1 MFSCIDDKGADK
13 RYSCFFVLKCSTL
26 LLSQKQ
32 NWQTGQLL
40 YYNDMI
46 WTSLCSCGL
55 PSGPPSQG
63 TTSNDRTGGDMNKVT
78 RLFFFFTVCGFLIL
92 LFMFWGV
99 GKGPIQ
105 HCSFPGRWQYFK
117 VIFENK
123 KKKKKKNT
131 AGNIHQRIGHKMP
144 VRVWTWKM
152 YSITKYNSDWENR
165 SLSGD
170 LSQTSDTVK

>member
-1 MFSCIDDKGADK
+1 MFSCIDDEGADE

-26 LLSQKQ
+26 LLSHKQ
-32 NWQTGQLL
+32 SWQTGQLL

-55 PSGPPSQG
+55 PSGPRSQG
-63 TTSNDRTGGDMNKVT
+63 TTFNDGTGGDMNKVT
-78 RLFFFFTVCGFLIL
+78 RLFFFFLQSVVFLKL

-123 KKKKKKNT
+123 KKKKKTQLATFTNESGTKCQCEFEHGRCT
-131 AGNIHQRIGHKMP
+131 A
-144 VRVWTWKM
+144 
-152 YSITKYNSDWENR
+152 
-165 SLSGD
+165 
-170 LSQTSDTVK
+170 